1 MDMQSDLNGRNLL
14 NALEYLRRAI
24 GKPRLEVQQM
34 QLLLLLSLYPEG
46 IAMQNAARELDV
58 DPSLVSRN
66 VKAFGPAGDGPHLI
80 QQQIDF
86 QNPRQ
91 RLVTLTP
98 EGHKILKMLHE
109 VSAGTKKAPE
119 LPPVLDKRKLGQ

>member
-1 MDMQSDLNGRNLL
+1 MNGAEAIL
-14 NALEYLRRAI
+14 NAFEQHHIDTVFGYPGGCI
-24 GKPRLEVQQM
+24 MP
-34 QLLLLLSLYPEG
+34 LYD
-46 IAMQNAARELDV
+46 A
-58 DPSLVSRN
+58 LVSRN

-109 VSAGTKKAPE
+109 VIAGTKKAPE